1 MDDTD
6 NSIPTEPGEFG
17 TFLVTFNRG
26 RTHDELT
33 AKMAEVVAA
42 VADTGKAGSL
52 TLTIKVTPAKGVDG
66 MVLVEDDVKAKVPTL
81 SRPAAM
87 YYVADGGVLSENH
100 PAQLGMF
107 SVQGEQTR

>member
-1 MDDTD
+1 MEEQHPTD
-6 NSIPTEPGEFG
+6 QAEFAA
-17 TFLVTFNRG
+17 FLVTFNRG

-33 AKMAEVVAA
+33 TKMAEVVAA
-42 VADTGKAGSL
+42 VADTGKAGTL

-81 SRPAAM
+81 SRAAAM
-87 YYVADGGVLSENH
+87 FYVAEGGILSENH
-100 PAQLGMF
+100 PGQLGMF

>member
-1 MDDTD
+1 MSED
-6 NSIPTEPGEFG
+6 IPTDQAEFAS
-17 TFLVTFNRG
+17 FLVNFNRG

-33 AKMAEVVAA
+33 ARMAEVSAA
-42 VADTGKAGSL
+42 VAETGKAGSL
-52 TLTIKVTPAKGVDG
+52 TLTIKITPAKGVDG
-66 MVLVEDDVKAKVPTL
+66 MVLVEDDVKAKVPQL

-87 YYVADGGVLSENH
+87 FYVTDDGTLSENH